1 LITATMSSLYELER
15 ENILERTAMGKKI
28 YVMNGGKLGR
38 KIGSVES
45 RDTFLKK
52 EQTQKIISLLEKG
65 KSVRDIS
72 SRLGTSFRTITKVR
86 KMIGIQKMDKKQGEK
101 FVKGLKNQPIVSSSE
116 FAELM
121 MD

>member
-1 LITATMSSLYELER
+1 
-15 ENILERTAMGKKI
+15 MGRKI

-72 SRLGTSFRTITKVR
+72 SRLGTSFRTVTKVR
-86 KMIGIQKMDKKQGEK
+86 KMIGIEKMDKKQGEE
-101 FVKGLKNQPIVSSSE
+101 FVKGFEEQPIVSPFE
-116 FAELM
+116 FVELM
-121 MD
+121 GD

>member
-1 LITATMSSLYELER
+1 MSSLYELER
-15 ENILERTAMGKKI
+15 ENILERTEMGRKM

-38 KIGSVES
+38 KVGSVES

-72 SRLGTSFRTITKVR
+72 SRLGTSFRTVTKVR
-86 KMIGIQKMDKKQGEK
+86 KMIGIEKMDKKQGEG
-101 FVKGLKNQPIVSSSE
+101 FVKGLEEQPIVSPFE
-116 FAELM
+116 FTELM
-121 MD
+121 VLDGVGN